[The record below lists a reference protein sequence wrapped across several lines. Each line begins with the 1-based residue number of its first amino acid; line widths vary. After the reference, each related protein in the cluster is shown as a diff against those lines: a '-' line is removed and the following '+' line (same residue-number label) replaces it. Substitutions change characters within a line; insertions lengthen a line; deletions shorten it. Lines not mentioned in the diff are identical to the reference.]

1 MCDSLNTQQTRAIHV
16 PRGILVSTEA
26 TILLL
31 QSLSVLSWSGSER
44 EREREREREV
54 TRALTYMPFVSR
66 CFVTESQS
74 NGMSRQEETY
84 CKESVTCW
92 QIHSYP

>member
-44 EREREREREV
+44 ERERERER
-54 TRALTYMPFVSR
+54 
-66 CFVTESQS
+66 
-74 NGMSRQEETY
+74 GD
-84 CKESVTCW
+84 
-92 QIHSYP
+92 